1 MDVNPTISSDTHLTT
16 CGCMCQIHMQPHV
29 TIRLQWQ
36 PCMSCS
42 ISEDNISKFFFERT
56 FDKNKLFHFFLIR
69 VIQSLLKI
77 IFSKI

>member
-1 MDVNPTISSDTHLTT
+1 MDVNPTISSDT
-16 CGCMCQIHMQPHV
+16 HV

-36 PCMSCS
+36 PCMSYS
-42 ISEDNISKFFFERT
+42 ISEDNISIFFFFERT

-77 IFSKI
+77 IFNKI